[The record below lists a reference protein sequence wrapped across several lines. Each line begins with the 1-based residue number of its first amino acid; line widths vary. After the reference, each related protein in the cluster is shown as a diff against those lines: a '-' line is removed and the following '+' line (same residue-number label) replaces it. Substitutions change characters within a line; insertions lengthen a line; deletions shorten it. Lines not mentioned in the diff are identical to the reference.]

1 MLSRRLRTAAPGP
14 LTCTFC
20 ATAVATGNAATI
32 TFNGV
37 SIGNGGGRRREV
49 VVLVSRT
56 VDKDAS
62 SQVTSITV
70 GGRAANIW
78 NGNSPIT
85 GDNPVPHRSRL
96 SAGRVNALGL
106 GSTAGIAVTIADAF
120 VGSVCRIFVFE
131 ILNGAYV
138 GASNGQVS
146 STTAN
151 PKITLTP
158 DTFTQSV
165 VLAIGWVTSEVTT
178 LGWFGSM
185 GTVVGSYEDGTNV
198 TSARDWYN
206 SAAMETAPSTPTHT
220 VEFGVTGDTNN
231 GRGALTALVYKR
243 A

>member
-1 MLSRRLRTAAPGP
+1 MLSRRLRMAAPGP

-20 ATAVATGNAATI
+20 ATAVATGDAATI

-56 VDKDAS
+56 VDATANS
-62 SQVTSITV
+62 TVTSITV

-78 NGNSPIT
+78 TGSSPLI
-85 GDNPVPHRSRL
+85 RSGSLRGRVA
-96 SAGRVNALGL
+96 AGRVNALGL
-106 GSTAGIAVTIADAF
+106 GSTADIAVTIADAF
-120 VGSVCRIFVFE
+120 AGSVCRIFVFE
-131 ILNGAYV
+131 VLNGVYV
-138 GASNGQVS
+138 AAVNGNVGGL
-146 STTAN
+146 TAN

-158 DTFTQSV
+158 DTSPQSV
-165 VLAIGWVTSEVTT
+165 VLALGWVTTEVTT

-198 TSARDWYN
+198 DGARDWYN